1 MKPIVAF
8 TILLLTTS
16 FVSPHAS
23 HGQGMNIYSDTSASL
38 LKRLAAARAEAKKEN
53 SSQSFWIGWSIERTM
68 GRHSFIGSYYSDE
81 SRNRPSLREL
91 VTGMKP
97 DPMLRQKED
106 GEFTTADVDADRE
119 EKMVPK
125 EVAIL
130 LHYSNADAET
140 IDDVAVSNISLHVDL
155 HGDHLYWLGMVPHP
169 ESRQILVT
177 AYAKAGSVE
186 VKKHLLMAIALHQD
200 VPSTMKFLKEI
211 LSGSG
216 ESELREDAAFWI
228 GQTGGS
234 EAVDILKQTAES
246 DRSEDVMEKAI
257 FGLSQI
263 KGDASTDALIS
274 VARTHKNDEMRK
286 KAIFWLSQKA
296 SAKAVA
302 ALKDFVYNE
311 KETEL
316 QKQALFA
323 LTQTDGKDGIDELI
337 TIARTHPNP
346 SLRKDA
352 IFWLGQSD
360 DPKALEAIVKIIQ
373 E

>member
-1 MKPIVAF
+1 MKSMLGCAVLFMVLSVGA
-8 TILLLTTS
+8 
-16 FVSPHAS
+16 PHGS
-23 HGQGMNIYSDTSASL
+23 NGQGISIYSDTSASL
-38 LKRLAAARAEAKKEN
+38 LKRWEGARSEAKKE
-53 SSQSFWIGWSIERTM
+53 SASFWIGWSIERTM
-68 GRHSFIGSYYSDE
+68 GRNSFIGSYYSDE
-81 SRNRPSLREL
+81 SRNRPSLKEL
-91 VTGMKP
+91 LTGMKP
-97 DPMLRQKED
+97 DPILGHGRH
-106 GEFTTADVDADRE
+106 GEFTTIDESEDHDDER
-119 EKMVPK
+119 MVRK
-125 EVAIL
+125 EVGIL
-130 LHYSNADAET
+130 LHFKSPDAET
-140 IDDVAVSNISLHVDL
+140 IDDAIVSNLSLHVDL
-155 HGDHLYWLGMVPHP
+155 QGDHLYWLGMATQPMSKSML
-169 ESRQILVT
+169 EA
-177 AYAKAGSVE
+177 AYARAGSVE

-200 VPSTMKFLKEI
+200 VPATMQFLKEV
-211 LSGSG
+211 LSSSG

-234 EAVDILKQTAES
+234 EAVGILTKTAES
-246 DRSEDVMEKAI
+246 DRSEEVMEKAI
-257 FGLSQI
+257 FALSQV
-263 KGDASTDALIS
+263 KEESSTDALIS
-274 VARTHKNDEMRK
+274 LARNHKNDEMRK

-323 LTQTDGKDGIDELI
+323 LTQAEGKDGIDELI

-352 IFWLGQSD
+352 IFWLGQSE